1 MEWIHF
7 SESEPVT
14 IWMSMKCVHT
24 NYWECSCCVFVAR
37 YIFEWTS
44 MNWADA
50 NAYCKATYGSQ
61 LATITSDEELA
72 EARSAI
78 SDGGSVWAWIGLS
91 KLSGSWEWA
100 SEQRC
105 DYDGI
110 RDCEDDPRWRKS
122 TGEPNGWG
130 NNNCAYVAVGH
141 LYNDMPCSSGA
152 PVLCD
157 AGTVIHV
164 VFLWYLN

>member
-1 MEWIHF
+1 
-7 SESEPVT
+7 
-14 IWMSMKCVHT
+14 MSMKCVHT

-164 VFLWYLN
+164 VFL